1 MKKTTKANYL
11 CLFKQSLYM
20 KILYFTQKYDVE
32 KFFKHILHCIL
43 VFEFPYIWLWL
54 FEVSSTIIFLRL

>member
-20 KILYFTQKYDVE
+20 KMLYFTQKYDVE
-32 KFFKHILHCIL
+32 EFFKHILHCIL
-43 VFEFPYIWLWL
+43 VFEFPYIWL
-54 FEVSSTIIFLRL
+54 